1 VKNLNDPLVLITWIF
16 GLMNLTVIARFAI
29 TGETHMGI
37 IGFLGTTFGALF
49 LTIRARD
56 SKRRVEEELEKEA
69 PLHEQP

>member
-1 VKNLNDPLVLITWIF
+1 MKNLNDPLVLITWIF
-16 GLMNLTVIARFAI
+16 GLMNLIVIARYAI

-56 SKRRVEEELEKEA
+56 ARRKVEEDLAKEA
-69 PLHEQP
+69 PAHEQP